1 MEFIAAYTSYVER
14 ELKKI
19 SIPDLPL
26 TLYDPIRY
34 FLQIGGKRMRP
45 VLTLLGAELFG
56 LGKERAIHAALAV
69 EIFHNFTLI
78 HDDIMDAAPL
88 RRGYETVHIKW
99 NSNTAILSGDMLM
112 IKAYQLLEQQEGNL
126 RLLLEA
132 FNKTSVEICEGQ
144 QMDMD
149 YQEKTAVSISD
160 YIEMIRLKTSVLLGC
175 ALELA
180 AIIANASEDD
190 RKHIYNFGV
199 YVGLAFQIQDDIL
212 DLYADPDKFGKQTG
226 GDVIA
231 NKKTILYLLAREN
244 ASDEQL
250 KKLNALSIEQNG
262 QLKVHETRQIFDEI
276 GVKNKSVDMM
286 NHYFFLAQQEMN
298 KVSVPDKN
306 KLLLNQI
313 SEYLLK
319 RDV

>member
-1 MEFIAAYTSYVER
+1 
-14 ELKKI
+14 
-19 SIPDLPL
+19 
-26 TLYDPIRY
+26 
-34 FLQIGGKRMRP
+34 
-45 VLTLLGAELFG
+45 
-56 LGKERAIHAALAV
+56 
-69 EIFHNFTLI
+69 
-78 HDDIMDAAPL
+78 
-88 RRGYETVHIKW
+88 
-99 NSNTAILSGDMLM
+99 
-112 IKAYQLLEQQEGNL
+112 
-126 RLLLEA
+126 
-132 FNKTSVEICEGQ
+132 
-144 QMDMD
+144 MDMD
-149 YQEKTAVSISD
+149 YQEKTAVSIND

-262 QLKVHETRQIFDEI
+262 QLKVYETRQLFDEI